1 MPIYY
6 LDSSAIVK
14 RYVTETGSVWIRNL
28 CQNSS
33 YAVFISEL
41 ALPEVGSAFARRYRR
56 GEITDEQRHEFL
68 DTFVSDCEHGYHL
81 IPVERSTIERSLELT
96 QQHVLRAYDA
106 VQLACALAA
115 NNVLAVAGL
124 PPLTFVSAD
133 DGLLGAATS
142 EQFQA
147 ENPNHH

>member
-41 ALPEVGSAFARRYRR
+41 ALPEVGSAFARRY
-56 GEITDEQRHEFL
+56 
-68 DTFVSDCEHGYHL
+68 
-81 IPVERSTIERSLELT
+81 T

>member
-14 RYVTETGSVWIRNL
+14 RYVTETGSVWIRDL
-28 CQNSS
+28 CRNSS
-33 YAVFISEL
+33 HAVFISEL

-56 GEITDEQRHEFL
+56 GEITDEQRQAFL

-81 IPVERSTIERSLELT
+81 IPVERPTIERSLELT
-96 QQHVLRAYDA
+96 QRHALRAYDA
-106 VQLACALAA
+106 VQLACALVA

-133 DGLLGAATS
+133 HGLLGAAID